1 MINHHSAI
9 STNPTQSCWGKVAML
24 LALLTTVSLTG
35 CTALFSPIDTIPAS
49 RVPAQFLAEP
59 QANKVPIDA
68 SRLRQPKP
76 EFYTLDTDD
85 VLAVFIEGVL
95 GDLDQAPPVNF
106 PPPGSDLA
114 PSIGFP
120 VPVRDDGTMSLPL
133 VQPIPVRGLT
143 IQQAEALITRAYR
156 DGPTPILT
164 NENRIIVTLFRERTH
179 RVFVVR
185 QDNSASQRGQQFQ
198 GQGRTQGVTDRS
210 DLSSRGFVLQL
221 PAYKND
227 LLNALSQTGGLP
239 GVNAKPEVR
248 ILRGDRLDV
257 ARRDAQLAE
266 FYRTSR
272 PEQFPY
278 GILPTVDDETNTI
291 TIPMRLGAGEVPT
304 FRPEDIVLR
313 DGDIV
318 YVDTRETDVYYT
330 GGLLGGGELP
340 LPRDYDLDVLAAVS
354 IAGQGVA
361 GASRTSGGFGAS
373 VAQSQ
378 PTELIVLR
386 RIPGNRQLNIRIDL
400 NDAINDPRQRILIK
414 AGDTLVLRFK
424 PQEELINFATST
436 FFTFGVRQ
444 LFR

>member
-1 MINHHSAI
+1 M
-9 STNPTQSCWGKVAML
+9 WGRLTIL

-95 GDLDQAPPVNF
+95 GDLDAAPPVNF
-106 PPPGSDLA
+106 PPPDSDLA

-164 NENRIIVTLFRERTH
+164 DENRIIVTLFRERTH

-185 QDNSASQRGQQFQ
+185 QDNSLAQRGQQFQ
-198 GQGRTQGVTDRS
+198 GIGRSSVITDRS

-248 ILRGDRLDV
+248 ILRGDRLDL

-278 GILPTVDDETNTI
+278 GILPTVPDSTNAI
-291 TIPMRLGAGEVPT
+291 TIPMRLGPGEVPT

-330 GGLLGGGELP
+330 GGLLGGGEFP
-340 LPRDYDLDVLAAVS
+340 LPRDFDLDVLAAVS
-354 IAGQGVA
+354 IAGQGIA
-361 GASRTSGGFGAS
+361 GAGQTNSGFGGAS

-386 RIPGNRQLNIRIDL
+386 RLPGDRQLNIRVDL

-424 PQEELINFATST
+424 PQEELINFATAT

>member
-1 MINHHSAI
+1 
-9 STNPTQSCWGKVAML
+9 ML

-59 QANKVPIDA
+59 QADKVPIDA

-133 VQPIPVRGLT
+133 VPPIPVRGLT

-156 DGPTPILT
+156 DGPAPILT
-164 NENRIIVTLFRERTH
+164 DENRIIVTLFRERTH

-185 QDNSASQRGQQFQ
+185 QDNSFAQRGQQFQ
-198 GQGRTQGVTDRS
+198 GVGRSQGVFDRS

-221 PAYKND
+221 PAYQND

-278 GILPTVDDETNTI
+278 GILPTVEDSTNAI
-291 TIPMRLGAGEVPT
+291 TIPLRLAPGEVPT
-304 FRPEDIVLR
+304 FRQEDIILR

-354 IAGQGVA
+354 IAGQGIA
-361 GASRTSGGFGAS
+361 AARTTSAGGFGAQVS
-373 VAQSQ
+373 QAQ

-386 RIPGNRQLNIRIDL
+386 QIPGDRQLNIRVDL
-400 NDAINDPRQRILIK
+400 NDAINDPRERLLIK
-414 AGDTLVLRFK
+414 PGDTLILRFK
-424 PQEELINFATST
+424 PQEELLNFAAST
-436 FFTFGVRQ
+436 FFTFGIRQ
-444 LFR
+444 LFLN

>member
-1 MINHHSAI
+1 
-9 STNPTQSCWGKVAML
+9 ML

-59 QANKVPIDA
+59 QADKVPIDA

-143 IQQAEALITRAYR
+143 LQQAEALITRAYR
-156 DGPTPILT
+156 DGPAPILT
-164 NENRIIVTLFRERTH
+164 DDNRIIVTLFRERTH

-185 QDNSASQRGQQFQ
+185 QDNSSSQRGQQFQ
-198 GQGRTQGVTDRS
+198 GQGRTSGVTDRS

-239 GVNAKPEVR
+239 GVNAKPEIR
-248 ILRGDRLDV
+248 ILRGDRLGV

-278 GILPTVDDETNTI
+278 GILPTVEDSTNSI
-291 TIPMRLGAGEVPT
+291 TIPLRLGPGEVPT
-304 FRPEDIVLR
+304 FRQEDIILR

-330 GGLLGGGELP
+330 GGLLGGGEIP

-354 IAGQGVA
+354 IAGQGIAASTRSNA
-361 GASRTSGGFGAS
+361 GTFGGGS

-386 RIPGNRQLNIRIDL
+386 RIPGDRQLNIRIDL
-400 NDAINDPRQRILIK
+400 NDAINDPRERILIK
-414 AGDTLVLRFK
+414 PGDTLVLRFK

-436 FFTFGVRQ
+436 FFTFGIRQ
-444 LFR
+444 LFLN

>member
-1 MINHHSAI
+1 
-9 STNPTQSCWGKVAML
+9 ML

-59 QANKVPIDA
+59 QADKVPIDA

-143 IQQAEALITRAYR
+143 LQQAEALITRAYR
-156 DGPTPILT
+156 DGPAPILT
-164 NENRIIVTLFRERTH
+164 DDNRIIVTLFRERTH

-185 QDNSASQRGQQFQ
+185 QDNSSSQRGQQFQ
-198 GQGRTQGVTDRS
+198 GQGRTSGVTDRS

-239 GVNAKPEVR
+239 GVNAKPEIR
-248 ILRGDRLDV
+248 ILRGDRLGV

-278 GILPTVDDETNTI
+278 GILPTVEDSTNSI
-291 TIPMRLGAGEVPT
+291 TIPLRLGPGEVPT
-304 FRPEDIVLR
+304 FRQEDIILR

-330 GGLLGGGELP
+330 GGLLGGGEIP

-354 IAGQGVA
+354 IAGQGIAASTRSSA
-361 GASRTSGGFGAS
+361 GSFGGGS

-386 RIPGNRQLNIRIDL
+386 RIPGDRQLNIRIDL
-400 NDAINDPRQRILIK
+400 NDAINDPRERILIK

-436 FFTFGVRQ
+436 FFTFGIRQ
-444 LFR
+444 LFLN

>member
-1 MINHHSAI
+1 MTNHHSAI
-9 STNPTQSCWGKVAML
+9 STTPPSGLWGRLSML

-35 CTALFSPIDTIPAS
+35 CTALFSPIDTIPAE

-68 SRLRQPKP
+68 ARLRQPAP
-76 EFYTLDTDD
+76 EFYTLDTED

-95 GDLDQAPPVNF
+95 GDLDQAPPVNL
-106 PPPGSDLA
+106 PPPNSDLA

-133 VQPIPVRGLT
+133 VQPVPVRGLT

-164 NENRIIVTLFRERTH
+164 DENRIIVTLFRERTH
-179 RVFVVR
+179 RVFVIR
-185 QDNSASQRGQQFQ
+185 QDNSSAQRGGQFQ
-198 GQGRTQGVTDRS
+198 GVGQRAAITDRN
-210 DLSSRGFVLQL
+210 DQSSRGRVLQL
-221 PAYKND
+221 PAYQND
-227 LLNALSQTGGLP
+227 LLNALSLTGGLP

-248 ILRGDRLDV
+248 ILRGDRLST

-266 FYRTSR
+266 FYRTSK

-278 GILPTVDDETNTI
+278 GILPSVPDSNNTI
-291 TIPMRLGAGEVPT
+291 TIPLRLGPGEVP
-304 FRPEDIVLR
+304 
-313 DGDIV
+313 
-318 YVDTRETDVYYT
+318 TDVYYT
-330 GGLLGGGELP
+330 GGLLGGGEFP
-340 LPRDYDLDVLAAVS
+340 LPRDYDLDVLAATS
-354 IAGQGVA
+354 IAGQGIA
-361 GASRTSGGFGAS
+361 ASNRSNVGFGGS

-386 RIPGNRQLNIRIDL
+386 RLPGDRQLNIRIDL
-400 NDAINDPRQRILIK
+400 NEAINDPRQRLLVK

-436 FFTFGVRQ
+436 FFTFGIGQFLR
-444 LFR
+444 